1 MVSEVVTYVNI
12 DGEEVTK
19 KYYFNL
25 TRADISELAL
35 DIDGGFEGLQ
45 KRVDSDFKGSYKEYY
60 GIIKNIIAKAYGVK
74 SKDGRDLIKPEEET
88 LKFLASE
95 AYSVILDKLF
105 SDETGETLVNFLNK
119 VSEGAKKSANKTP
132 APAE

>member
-1 MVSEVVTYVNI
+1 MVSEVVTFVNI
-12 DGEEVTK
+12 EGEEVTK

-25 TRADISELAL
+25 SRAEISELSL

-88 LKFLASE
+88 LKFMASE

-105 SDETGETLVNFLNK
+105 SDETGENLINFLTK
-119 VSEGAKKSANKTP
+119 VSEGAKKSVNKTP
-132 APAE
+132 AVLE